1 MLNSFF
7 IEIYISFTLLYYY
20 SETSDLDT
28 IYKVLKKAGEVSG
41 QASGGGQQQQQHQV
55 TIQTPMMDIPIVN
68 VPDYPDRTP
77 KRPGISTKFGPNI
90 QNSQRQG
97 LTAPQANDMSC
108 SGPIFD
114 SIFSLPT

>member
-1 MLNSFF
+1 M
-7 IEIYISFTLLYYY
+7 
-20 SETSDLDT
+20 
-28 IYKVLKKAGEVSG
+28 KKAGEVS
-41 QASGGGQQQQQHQV
+41 SGGQQQQQHQV

-77 KRPGISTKFGPNI
+77 IRPGPSTKFGPNL

-114 SIFSLPT
+114 SFSQTFLNLKQKYAFYYSQKIFQFF